1 MSLGYIGICQKYSE
15 DDTAVIYTYSGENWN
30 DGGQSKH
37 GDRYLQDGIIFI
49 DKAKLTHD
57 WKQILLDK
65 SIYLDRKCKN
75 AFYKNGI
82 PFDYL
87 AWRLLRK
94 ILDYFYTKN
103 SFPDQEMFIQ

>member
-65 SIYLDRKCKN
+65 SIYLDRECKN
-75 AFYKNGI
+75 AFHRNNI
-82 PFDYL
+82 AIDYI
-87 AWRLLRK
+87 AWRLLCKIFK
-94 ILDYFYTKN
+94 ILQTEGYF
-103 SFPDQEMFIQ
+103 PEHEAFIQ